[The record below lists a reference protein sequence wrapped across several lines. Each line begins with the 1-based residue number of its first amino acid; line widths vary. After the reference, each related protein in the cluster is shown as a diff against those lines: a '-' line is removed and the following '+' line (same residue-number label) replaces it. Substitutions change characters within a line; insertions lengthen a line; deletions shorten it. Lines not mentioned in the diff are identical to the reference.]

1 MCEESMRTRF
11 TAVEEGKGPG
21 NEGTDFEDCS
31 ARLSLVEED
40 GRRVKAA
47 ARARRPTPPPR
58 PSEQVTRTEPP
69 CESGKPGVPEHPRA
83 GFELVKFRGTFI
95 TQEGLRARGMKR
107 IHGVLSGVAVA
118 LVAWVAL
125 LGSDVIDRPL
135 VFAVSPADNRRSPAE
150 GPTDNH
156 SPPPPPPAPIHRDC
170 VLRTLQPRHRRSQG
184 VQLQDVP
191 ERAKVLARGE
201 PSALRRHGRFG
212 AR

>member
-1 MCEESMRTRF
+1 MRTSF
-11 TAVEEGKGPG
+11 AVEEGARERRHGL
-21 NEGTDFEDCS
+21 EDCS

-47 ARARRPTPPPR
+47 ARARRTPPPR
-58 PSEQVTRTEPP
+58 PSRREVTRTEPP

>member
-1 MCEESMRTRF
+1 MVATALPHPERTLAPTKAAIAEAGSPRSTF
-11 TAVEEGKGPG
+11 PEKANCLPEGDVRGEHANSFYSCRGGEGAPG

-47 ARARRPTPPPR
+47 ARARRPTHPPPR
-58 PSEQVTRTEPP
+58 PSEQVRRTEPP

-150 GPTDNH
+150 DPH
-156 SPPPPPPAPIHRDC
+156 
-170 VLRTLQPRHRRSQG
+170 
-184 VQLQDVP
+184 
-191 ERAKVLARGE
+191 
-201 PSALRRHGRFG
+201 
-212 AR
+212 